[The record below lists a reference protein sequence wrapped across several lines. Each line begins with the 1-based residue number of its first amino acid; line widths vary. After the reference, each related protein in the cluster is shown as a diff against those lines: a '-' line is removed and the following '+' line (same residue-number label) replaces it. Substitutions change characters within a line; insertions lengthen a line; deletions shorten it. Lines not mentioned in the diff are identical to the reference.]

1 MTRPYG
7 EQVADLL
14 TRYRFRY
21 RNEDQLQE
29 RLAELLKQH
38 GVGFC
43 REYRIDAANRF
54 DFLLPHGVVL
64 EVKVKGSLA
73 DALRQVDRY
82 LALPQ
87 VNCVILAGTPRW
99 AAESLPER
107 PDWAGKGF
115 HMVKLERQSL

>member
-1 MTRPYG
+1 MTKPYA
-7 EQVADLL
+7 EQVAELL
-14 TRYRFRY
+14 RAYRFRY

-29 RLAELLKQH
+29 RLAELLARHK
-38 GVGFC
+38 VDFR